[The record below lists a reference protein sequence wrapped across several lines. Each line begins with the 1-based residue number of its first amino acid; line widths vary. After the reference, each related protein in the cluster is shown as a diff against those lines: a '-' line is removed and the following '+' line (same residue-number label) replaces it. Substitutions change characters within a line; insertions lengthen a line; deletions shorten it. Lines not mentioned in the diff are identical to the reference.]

1 MEGSTFMDLFGAGGV
16 AQDCLPSKHKAL
28 SSKPQYCKK
37 KKSICGELTFKNELP
52 FIYLCVL

>member
-37 KKSICGELTFKNELP
+37 KK
-52 FIYLCVL
+52 IYLWGIDI